1 MIILS
6 MAVCFYLLFFVF
18 KDKARVGVE
27 TLAARKLQ
35 QSAQAFILQLWTE
48 VKYLSIYVLIASF
61 PLFAWNSSVQ
71 WTIDPETS
79 TKKAKLEII
88 HWQGFVEF
96 FSFFFE
102 LLFFCWGYLALH
114 MFWFLSRIMAIFYRS
129 WRFWYCF
136 MLASVGDSKLMN
148 YCFTAY
154 LDRLILGG

>member
-6 MAVCFYLLFFVF
+6 VAVCFYLLFFVF

-96 FSFFFE
+96 FSFFFWAFV
-102 LLFFCWGYLALH
+102 LLLGLPC
-114 MFWFLSRIMAIFYRS
+114 
-129 WRFWYCF
+129 
-136 MLASVGDSKLMN
+136 
-148 YCFTAY
+148 TAY
-154 LDRLILGG
+154 VLVSIQDNGHILQILEILVLFYVGFSGRFKIN